1 MRRWP
6 STVNLPGIAIAGDL
20 SFGIA
25 LLSTLMEIFIS
36 LLNFL
41 CATTITPMEMTPLAG
56 LRDFEWRKGEWRG
69 EQRKPVPPTTIKRPK
84 RRRRVDRGAVS
95 IVR

>member
-1 MRRWP
+1 MRGWP
-6 STVNLPGIAIAGDL
+6 LTVNLPGIAIAADL

-36 LLNFL
+36 LLEFL
-41 CATTITPMEMTPLAG
+41 CATTITRMEMR
-56 LRDFEWRKGEWRG
+56 LRVGWVKRLRLGREENYGESR
-69 EQRKPVPPTTIKRPK
+69 
-84 RRRRVDRGAVS
+84 AVS

>member
-1 MRRWP
+1 M
-6 STVNLPGIAIAGDL
+6 NLPGIAIAADL

-36 LLNFL
+36 LLEFL
-41 CATTITPMEMTPLAG
+41 CATTITRIEMR
-56 LRDFEWRKGEWRG
+56 LRVGW
-69 EQRKPVPPTTIKRPK
+69 VKRL
-84 RRRRVDRGAVS
+84 RLGREENDGVSRAVS